1 MKYNNEGC
9 SLCDCLNAFLSR
21 SHSPAAVV
29 IYVNEE
35 KAGEE
40 FFEDLKFFEVLG
52 ELSIHGDNV
61 GWISSAFDNLQGF
74 IMNYG
79 DSAKTYFKEGKCV
92 VFSLNPGFDV
102 FNNGPKKAY
111 LIEALQRWG
120 ANGILEIIV
129 EAEQTI
135 LTTVV

>member
-1 MKYNNEGC
+1 MKYYEDC
-9 SLCDCLNAFLSR
+9 SLCDCLNKFLLK
-21 SHSPAAVV
+21 SHSPFAIV

-35 KAGEE
+35 KAGKE
-40 FFEDLKFFEVLG
+40 FFDDLEFFEVLG

-61 GWISSAFDNLQGF
+61 GWISSTFNNLQGF

-92 VFSLNPGFDV
+92 VVSLKPGFDV
-102 FNNGPKKAY
+102 FNKGPEKFY
-111 LIEALQRWG
+111 LFETLKRWG
-120 ANGILEIIV
+120 AKSILEIVV
-129 EAEQTI
+129 EAEQTF